1 MKKAVSSQK
10 QQYRINRQRRTN
22 RDITENIFN
31 SGDSL
36 ATFRQLFYNVTVIS
50 LRDWLPQTY
59 TTAKKT
65 WLGDFSKTA
74 SFI

>member
-22 RDITENIFN
+22 RDITENIFS

-65 WLGDFSKTA
+65 
-74 SFI
+74 

>member
-65 WLGDFSKTA
+65 
-74 SFI
+74 